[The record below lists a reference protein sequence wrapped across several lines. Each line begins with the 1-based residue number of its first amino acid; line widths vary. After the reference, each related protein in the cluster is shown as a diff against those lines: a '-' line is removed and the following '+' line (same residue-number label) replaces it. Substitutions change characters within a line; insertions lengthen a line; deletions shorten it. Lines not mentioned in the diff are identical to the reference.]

1 MMKSKLSKKA
11 KAKRAIMAK
20 NGMSRKKIG
29 SFGVDSGTVWISDP
43 AYIKY
48 YPELHNDSEWSKF
61 VKKSMPVWKRNN
73 GGSYKSK
80 NNKYVNSVISGTGGD
95 GEFSVYSVEKDG
107 RPYKIEIDL

>member
-1 MMKSKLSKKA
+1 MFKDKNGKFRPTEKKSNNL
-11 KAKRAIMAK
+11 K

-48 YPELHNDSEWSKF
+48 YPELHNDSEWDKF
-61 VKKSMPVWKRNN
+61 VKKSMPVWERNN

-80 NNKYVNSVISGTGGD
+80 NNNNEQPEYEECLSCQ
-95 GEFSVYSVEKDG
+95 
-107 RPYKIEIDL
+107 